1 MIKEEVANAT
11 EELLDK
17 DNNTQQKTKETEAL
31 WEKYFA
37 DPSTENKNDL
47 LLHYLYLV
55 RRIVLRMMPVY
66 KSQNDF
72 DDLLSNGVIG
82 LMDAISKYDMFR
94 NVKFETY
101 ASKRIQGEILDY
113 MRKQDWISSSMR
125 SRIKKVKQTQEDLT
139 AKLGREP
146 TDKEIGDLLDLTSE
160 QVREAIDNEYRYSII
175 HFESVVG
182 GNNSEQP
189 IKVIDTIQDQNEDIS
204 PEQRLEKKEMLKT
217 LATVL
222 DELPETEKMVIELYY
237 KKELLLKEIA
247 YILNVSESRVSQIHS
262 KAIKRI
268 QAKMGI
274 TV

>member
-1 MIKEEVANAT
+1 MANAETLTKT
-11 EELLDK
+11 E
-17 DNNTQQKTKETEAL
+17 KETTAEKDREKNEREVEKL

-37 DPSTENKNDL
+37 DKSVENKNAL

-66 KSQNDF
+66 KSQNDY

-82 LMDAISKYDMFR
+82 LMDAIGKYDMFR

-113 MRKQDWISSSMR
+113 MRKQDFISSSMR
-125 SRIKKVKQTQEDLT
+125 SRIKKVKQAYEDM
-139 AKLGREP
+139 AVELGREP
-146 TDKEIGDLLDLTSE
+146 SAEEVSKRVELTSA
-160 QVREAIDNEYRYSII
+160 QVTEALDNEYMYSII
-175 HFESVVG
+175 HFESVVAG
-182 GNNSEQP
+182 GSGGEQP
-189 IKVIDTIQDQNEDIS
+189 IKVIDTVQDTNEDNS
-204 PEQRLEKKEMLKT
+204 PEQSLEKKEMLKL

-247 YILNVSESRVSQIHS
+247 YILNVTESRVSQIHS

-268 QAKMGI
+268 QAKMG
-274 TV
+274 V